1 MLASV
6 RAFTRF
12 TASRVRCVV
21 DRENAGG
28 LAAAMCPNL
37 GLRTNRDTTGED
49 RDQPDEGRMPGDGDD
64 YLTMQ
69 EAAKMLKIGVRTLY
83 RYLDDGRISRSYR
96 LPGKR
101 LVAREDVMAFMDQCV
116 DERLA

>member
-28 LAAAMCPNL
+28 LAAAKCPNL
-37 GLRTNRDTTGED
+37 GLRTNRDNTGDD
-49 RDQPDEGRMPGDGDD
+49 RDQPDEGRMPGVGDD